1 MDAGVGG
8 VHGFPW
14 GRRLD
19 SAGSYM
25 NLSVPD
31 RHADPPAKTRF
42 IFITG
47 GVVSSLGKGIAAA
60 SIGRLLVARGLT
72 VGLQKFDP
80 YINVDPGTMSPYQH
94 GEVFVTEDGAE
105 TDLDLGHYERFTD
118 ANTSRASN
126 VTAGGIYDTVIRRER
141 RGDYLGG
148 TVQVVPHITDE
159 IKQRIA
165 LIAQSSDVDFV
176 ITEIGGTVGDI
187 ESLPFLEAIR
197 QFPVD
202 VGRRRC
208 MFIHLTLVPYI
219 GHAGELKTKPTQ
231 HSVNELRRIGIAP
244 DMLMCRSEGSL
255 SQEIRKKIALFASLP
270 PGAIVSACDVDNIY
284 KVPLTFRE
292 QGVDGFIL
300 EHFGVDAPEPDLA
313 RWQEPIERAER
324 AAAGGDG
331 RATSTV
337 RIAIVGK
344 YVQLEDAYLS
354 VSEALRHAAALQD
367 TRVQIEWVDSEKL
380 EGAGAEEEHGVG
392 GAHGGSGSHGMGGSR
407 DPEERARARELLS
420 GADGIL
426 IPGGFGGRG
435 IEGKIAAAQIA
446 REQRIPYL
454 GICLGMQVAVAEFA
468 RNVAG
473 MEGANSTEFDL
484 ETPFPVIDLLP
495 EQKEIADLGGTM
507 RLGADPI
514 KLHEG
519 SRAREIYGEAVIYER
534 HRHRYEV
541 NNLLRKQ
548 LQNAGLAISGTSPDE
563 RLVEVIEL
571 PGGEAGHPFFI
582 ASQFHPEFKSR
593 PERPA
598 PLFREFI
605 AAALRHARPFHNGHS
620 ETGVEA
626 AGAEPAS
633 TSATATA
640 AAPAGAA
647 PTVGDRT
654 LAPGR

>member
-1 MDAGVGG
+1 MT
-8 VHGFPW
+8 
-14 GRRLD
+14 
-19 SAGSYM
+19 SQYS
-25 NLSVPD
+25 D
-31 RHADPPAKTRF
+31 RHAQVPRDTRF
-42 IFITG
+42 IFVTG

-60 SIGRLLVARGLT
+60 SIGRLLVSRGLT

-165 LIAQSSDVDFV
+165 LIAESSDVDFV

-208 MFIHLTLVPYI
+208 LFIHLTLVPYI

-244 DMLMCRSEGSL
+244 DMLMCRSEGAL
-255 SQEIRKKIALFASLP
+255 SSEIRKKIALFASLP
-270 PGAIVSACDVDNIY
+270 MEAIVSARDVDDIY

-292 QGVDGFIL
+292 QGVDDFIL
-300 EHFGVDAPEPDLA
+300 EHFALEAPAPDLTN
-313 RWQEPIERAER
+313 WKESIERSER
-324 AAAGGDG
+324 AS
-331 RATSTV
+331 RSV
-337 RIAIVGK
+337 RIALVGK

-354 VSEALRHAAALQD
+354 VSEALRHAASLKGATVEID
-367 TRVQIEWVDSEKL
+367 WIDSERI
-380 EGAGAEEEHGVG
+380 EHGEGDDV
-392 GAHGGSGSHGMGGSR
+392 R
-407 DPEERARARELLS
+407 ERLER
-420 GADGIL
+420 ADGIL

-435 IEGKIAAAQIA
+435 IEGKIAAARVA
-446 REQRIPYL
+446 RERRIPYL
-454 GICLGMQVAVAEFA
+454 GICLGMHVAVAEFA
-468 RNVAG
+468 RHVAG
-473 MEGANSTEFDL
+473 MDGANSTEMDV

-495 EQKEIADLGGTM
+495 EQKEVANLGGTM

-514 KLHEG
+514 KLHAG
-519 SRAREIYGEAVIYER
+519 SRVREIYAEAVVYER

-541 NNLLRKQ
+541 NNLLRKR
-548 LQNAGLAISGTSPDE
+548 LEAAGLRTSGTSPDE

-571 PGGEAGHPFFI
+571 DDHPFFV

-598 PLFREFI
+598 PLFRDFI
-605 AAALRHARPFHNGHS
+605 AAALEQADESDAEDDTVVPS
-620 ETGVEA
+620 EIEGTRS
-626 AGAEPAS
+626 AG
-633 TSATATA
+633 
-640 AAPAGAA
+640 
-647 PTVGDRT
+647 
-654 LAPGR
+654 LGRADVL

>member
-1 MDAGVGG
+1 MTL
-8 VHGFPW
+8 HQ
-14 GRRLD
+14 
-19 SAGSYM
+19 S
-25 NLSVPD
+25 D
-31 RHADPPAKTRF
+31 RHAQPPSKTRF
-42 IFITG
+42 IFVTG

-60 SIGRLLVARGLT
+60 SLGRLLVSRGLS

-159 IKQRIA
+159 IKQRIS
-165 LIAQSSDVDFV
+165 LIAESSDVDFV

-255 SQEIRKKIALFASLP
+255 SDEIRKKIALFASLP
-270 PGAIVSACDVDNIY
+270 SEAIVSACDVDNIY
-284 KVPLTFRE
+284 KVPLTFHD
-292 QGVDGFIL
+292 QGVDEFIL
-300 EHFGVDAPEPDLA
+300 EHFGVQATPPELT
-313 RWQEPIERAER
+313 RWKEPIERSAR
-324 AAAGGDG
+324 AS
-331 RATSTV
+331 RTV
-337 RIAIVGK
+337 RIALVGK

-354 VSEALRHAAALQD
+354 VSEALRHAASLQD
-367 TRVQIEWVDSEKL
+367 SRVQIDWLDSEGL
-380 EGAGAEEEHGVG
+380 
-392 GAHGGSGSHGMGGSR
+392 
-407 DPEERARARELLS
+407 ERAEPRSDEDGEAADPYAILEQ
-420 GADGIL
+420 ADGVL

-435 IEGKIAAAQIA
+435 IEGKITAAGIA
-446 REQRIPYL
+446 RERMIPYL

-473 MEGANSTEFDL
+473 MAGANSTEFDI

-495 EQKEIADLGGTM
+495 EQKEVADLGGTM

-514 KLHEG
+514 KLHADT
-519 SRAREIYGEAVIYER
+519 RVREMYGEAVIYER

-541 NNLLRKQ
+541 NNLLRKR
-548 LQNAGLAISGTSPDE
+548 LTNASGVGGELRVSGTSPDE
-563 RLVEVIEL
+563 RLVEVVEL
-571 PGGEAGHPFFI
+571 SEHPFFV

-598 PLFREFI
+598 PLFRDFI
-605 AAALRHARPFHNGHS
+605 AAALARAQAREGRAQD
-620 ETGVEA
+620 E
-626 AGAEPAS
+626 AEPAREP
-633 TSATATA
+633 APQQELAGERDDVRVQDARA
-640 AAPAGAA
+640 AAGRA
-647 PTVGDRT
+647 PS
-654 LAPGR
+654 PGTSRP

>member
-1 MDAGVGG
+1 M
-8 VHGFPW
+8 
-14 GRRLD
+14 RTQY
-19 SAGSYM
+19 S
-25 NLSVPD
+25 D
-31 RHADPPAKTRF
+31 RHAQVPSGTRF
-42 IFITG
+42 IFVTG

-60 SIGRLLVARGLT
+60 SLGRLLVARGLT

-165 LIAQSSDVDFV
+165 LIAESSDVDFV

-208 MFIHLTLVPYI
+208 LFIHLTLVPYI

-255 SQEIRKKIALFASLP
+255 SPEIRKKIALFASLP
-270 PGAIVSACDVDNIY
+270 MEAIVSACDVDDIY
-284 KVPLTFRE
+284 KVPITFRE
-292 QGVDGFIL
+292 QGVDDFIL
-300 EHFGVDAPEPDLA
+300 EQFGIDAPAPELSS
-313 RWQEPIERAER
+313 WEESIERSER
-324 AAAGGDG
+324 AT
-331 RATSTV
+331 RTV
-337 RIAIVGK
+337 RIALVGK

-354 VSEALRHAAALQD
+354 VSEALRHAASSKD
-367 TRVQIEWVDSEKL
+367 STVEIDWIDSEQV
-380 EGAGAEEEHGVG
+380 EGSDG
-392 GAHGGSGSHGMGGSR
+392 GAVR
-407 DPEERARARELLS
+407 ERLEQ
-420 GADGIL
+420 ADGIL

-435 IEGKIAAAQIA
+435 IEGKIAAARVA

-454 GICLGMQVAVAEFA
+454 GICLGMHVAVAEFA
-468 RNVAG
+468 RHVAG
-473 MEGANSTEFDL
+473 MEGANSTEMDV
-484 ETPFPVIDLLP
+484 ETPYPVIDLLP
-495 EQKEIADLGGTM
+495 EQKEVANLGGTM

-519 SRAREIYGEAVIYER
+519 SKVREIYGEAVVYER

-541 NNLLRKQ
+541 NNLLRKR
-548 LQNAGLAISGTSPDE
+548 LEAAGLCTSGTSPDE

-571 PGGEAGHPFFI
+571 QEHPFFV

-598 PLFREFI
+598 PLFRDFI
-605 AAALRHARPFHNGHS
+605 AAALER
-620 ETGVEA
+620 A
-626 AGAEPAS
+626 ADGRTDRSQAHGS
-633 TSATATA
+633 D
-640 AAPAGAA
+640 GR
-647 PTVGDRT
+647 VGERADV
-654 LAPGR
+654 L